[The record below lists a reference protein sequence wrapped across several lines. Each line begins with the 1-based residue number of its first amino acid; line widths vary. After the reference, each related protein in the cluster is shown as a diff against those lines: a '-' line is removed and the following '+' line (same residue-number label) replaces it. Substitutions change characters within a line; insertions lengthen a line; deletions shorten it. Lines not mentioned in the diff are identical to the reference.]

1 MYSHRG
7 IWRITN
13 ALVLCVRFV
22 CSHPVPVD
30 KLLFLR
36 GRATVKHLE
45 KAILLSSEAGVIRW
59 WNISSRPEM
68 GETGRELVF

>member
-1 MYSHRG
+1 M
-7 IWRITN
+7 
-13 ALVLCVRFV
+13 

-36 GRATVKHLE
+36 GRASVKHLE

-59 WNISSRPEM
+59 WNIFSNRPEM
-68 GETGRELVF
+68 GETDRELVF

>member
-1 MYSHRG
+1 M
-7 IWRITN
+7 
-13 ALVLCVRFV
+13 
-22 CSHPVPVD
+22 PVD

-68 GETGRELVF
+68 GETDRELVF